1 MQDLAITTTPDVAI
15 VFGQI
20 PSDGVVLSPAFHE
33 ELASYSATVPYGT
46 TDVTVLATASNS
58 ESILEANGTTA
69 NGKPLGTQTTVNGL
83 KTDKVRAD
91 LVKRFT
97 GLTVGSNEIVV
108 NVVSEDGSVSH
119 TGFVAVLRAEP
130 DWNDDSQRFNFFA
143 SP

>member
-1 MQDLAITTTPDVAI
+1 M
-15 VFGQI
+15 FGQI

-46 TDVTVLATASNS
+46 TDVIVLATASNS
-58 ESILEANGTTA
+58 ESTLEANGTTA

-119 TGFVAVLRAEP
+119 TVLLLCCTRNRTGTMTLNA
-130 DWNDDSQRFNFFA
+130 STSFA